1 MLIIYLFSENKIRK
15 YCYGGVIGYEVG
27 DRFYDILGVVLLS
40 QAGQEFKLDFYGCKF
55 RL

>member
-1 MLIIYLFSENKIRK
+1 MYLFCENKISE

-40 QAGQEFKLDFYGCKF
+40 
-55 RL
+55 